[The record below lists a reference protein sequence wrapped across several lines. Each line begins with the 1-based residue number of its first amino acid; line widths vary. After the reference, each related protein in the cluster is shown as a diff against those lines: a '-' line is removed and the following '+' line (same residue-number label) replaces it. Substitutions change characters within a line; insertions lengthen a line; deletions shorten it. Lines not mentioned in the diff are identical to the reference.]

1 MEMDITPKG
10 DLFGWFLERLL
21 DAKGLRERH
30 DVLFQDDGEEIVYL
44 AGLLEHMTNATW
56 LARLDTLGERLDMDV
71 AERTGKDRGI
81 RERQAAYQ
89 AAAERYLLHLSLWDG
104 LQGNQRDRYY
114 RIDEHN
120 LADRASGYYG
130 IAAELSS
137 RLPPPVCTRQPL
149 LRHMADHL
157 GMWLSLLST
166 LRGDILGLFPVLTPG
181 QNFHLARGS
190 AI

>member
-1 MEMDITPKG
+1 MEMDITSKG
-10 DLFGWFLERLL
+10 DLFGWFVERLL
-21 DAKGLRERH
+21 DARGLKERH

-44 AGLLEHMTNATW
+44 AGLLEHMTSAPW
-56 LARLDTLGERLDMDV
+56 LARLDAVGERLDMDV
-71 AERTGKDRGI
+71 ASRTGKEKGLRD
-81 RERQAAYQ
+81 RQAVYQ
-89 AAAERYLLHLSLWDG
+89 ATAERYLLHLSLWDG

-114 RIDEHN
+114 RIDEDN
-120 LADRASGYYG
+120 LANRASGYYG
-130 IAAELSS
+130 LAAELSA

-166 LRGDILGLFPVLTPG
+166 LRGDILGLLPTLSPG
-181 QNFHLARGS
+181 QDFHLARGS